1 MPQLDYLT
9 YTSQIFWFLIFFCLL
24 YLRVV
29 VTFLPKI
36 AQIQK
41 IRYKTKKADAQ
52 HIILLN
58 EKAQATTVQF
68 EKLLRKN
75 FKVTH
80 DEILQQKVIY
90 DKETDSILTKIQKN
104 QLKTSNQD
112 YITTIINLNLSKF
125 IITKAIQT

>member
-52 HIILLN
+52 QIILLT
-58 EKAQATTVQF
+58 EKAQATTIQF
-68 EKLLRKN
+68 ENLLRKN
-75 FKVTH
+75 FKITH
-80 DEILQQKVIY
+80 DETLQQKVIY
-90 DKETDSILTKIQKN
+90 DKETNSILTKIQKN

-125 IITKAIQT
+125 IVTKAIQT